1 VDGSAIGVRAP
12 SPRALGA
19 AALAV
24 AFLAAGAIGLVR
36 YLDGYWLYR
45 GFPAPRDPAFV
56 HEHGSTMKL
65 SVASPALG
73 GRRQRVYV
81 YLPPGY
87 GSGDR
92 RYPVLYLLHG
102 FPGRPAAFLE
112 TVRAGVV
119 EDMLLAQHR
128 MRPLV
133 LVMPMGSTGTFTDK
147 EWANGIRPHEDWATF
162 VSRDLVRYVD
172 SHFRTIPSASAR
184 ALAGLSEGGYGSLN
198 IGLQH
203 PREFGVLESWSGYEL
218 ADNLRSIFGGRARLL
233 RENSPALELPEVAA
247 ALRAAHTYVWLYTGS
262 SDKLRAQN
270 IAFAG
275 RLARL
280 RVSHRFFVLRGGH
293 DWSIWRGQAA
303 NALLAASRHLRA

>member
-1 VDGSAIGVRAP
+1 VDGSATSVRAP
-12 SPRALGA
+12 SPRFFGA

-36 YLDGYWLYR
+36 YLNGYWLYR
-45 GFPAPRDPAFV
+45 GFPAPHDPAFV
-56 HEHGSTMKL
+56 HEHGSTLKL

-73 GRRQRVYV
+73 GRRQSVYV

-87 GSGDR
+87 GGGDR

-119 EDMLLAQHR
+119 EDMLIAQHR
-128 MRPLV
+128 MQPLI

-147 EWANGIRPHEDWATF
+147 EWANGVRPHEDWATF
-162 VSRDLVRYVD
+162 VSRDVVRYVD
-172 SHFRTIPSASAR
+172 SHFRTTHAASAR

-198 IGLQH
+198 IGLHH
-203 PREFGVLESWSGYEL
+203 PGEFHVLESWSGYER
-218 ADNLRSIFGGRARLL
+218 ADDLRPIFGGRRSLL
-233 RENSPALELPEVAA
+233 RANSPALELPRVAST
-247 ALRAAHTYVWLYTGS
+247 LRGDGAYVWLYTGS
-262 SDKLRAQN
+262 TDKLRGQN
-270 IAFAG
+270 VAFAAE
-275 RLARL
+275 LARL
-280 RVSHRFFVLRGGH
+280 GVRHRFFVLRGGH

-303 NALLAASRHLRA
+303 NALLAASEHLRA